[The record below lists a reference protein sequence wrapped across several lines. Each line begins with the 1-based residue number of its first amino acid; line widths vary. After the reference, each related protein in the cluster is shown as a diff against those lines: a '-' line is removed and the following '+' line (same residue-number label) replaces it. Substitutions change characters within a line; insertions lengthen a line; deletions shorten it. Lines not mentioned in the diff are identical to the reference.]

1 MNVKSG
7 PDVSGILELG
17 NVWVF
22 CTADLLSSV
31 AYESAEQK
39 TKHYLTSGF
48 LTPLARTQGKV
59 RNNTFPLRRSDNF
72 VHKCLLG
79 IAPQYHAYFLVML
92 IFKWK
97 TALRIDCSR
106 NQQLFCSFL
115 KIRVRSKKRDLR
127 QL

>member
-1 MNVKSG
+1 MFGFFVQLICCPQLPMNQ
-7 PDVSGILELG
+7 LEK
-17 NVWVF
+17 
-22 CTADLLSSV
+22 
-31 AYESAEQK
+31 K

-92 IFKWK
+92 IFK
-97 TALRIDCSR
+97 
-106 NQQLFCSFL
+106 
-115 KIRVRSKKRDLR
+115 
-127 QL
+127 